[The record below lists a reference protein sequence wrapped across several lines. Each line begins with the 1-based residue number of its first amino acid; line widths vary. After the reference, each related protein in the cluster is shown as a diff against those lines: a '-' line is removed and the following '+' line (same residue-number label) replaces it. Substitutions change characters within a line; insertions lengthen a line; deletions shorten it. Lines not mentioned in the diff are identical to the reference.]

1 MILDFAYGIY
11 TTSAGA
17 GVYAF
22 VSLACFVG
30 GTVRVNNTF
39 WTACYIWISKI
50 FRNAAA

>member
-1 MILDFAYGIY
+1 MILDLAYSIY

-39 WTACYIWISKI
+39 WTACDIRVSKI
-50 FRNAAA
+50 FRDAAT